1 MDGISKELNEQV
13 ELECE
18 IRRLKLLAD
27 KLEAINRPKTRRA
40 IEELKEIVKLCLF
53 LIPHVYSLF
62 V

>member
-1 MDGISKELNEQV
+1 MNVMDGISKELNEQI

-40 IEELKEIVKLCLF
+40 IEELKELNESKRD
-53 LIPHVYSLF
+53 YYED
-62 V
+62 

>member
-1 MDGISKELNEQV
+1 MDGISKELNEQI

-40 IEELKEIVKLCLF
+40 IEELKELNESKRD
-53 LIPHVYSLF
+53 YYED
-62 V
+62 